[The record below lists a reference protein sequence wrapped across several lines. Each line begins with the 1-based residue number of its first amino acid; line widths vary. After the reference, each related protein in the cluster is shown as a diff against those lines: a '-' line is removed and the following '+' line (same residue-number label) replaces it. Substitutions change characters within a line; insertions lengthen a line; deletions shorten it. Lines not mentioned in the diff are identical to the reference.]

1 MKRVLLT
8 ILLLPVS
15 ALLYSQTT
23 YYWVGGAGPAAISGG
38 SNWNTALNGTGSS
51 RSTADASDILIFNG
65 SNIGG
70 TVPATGTV
78 TATVT
83 SATIG
88 QLKLTANATVVLT
101 RTGGGTGTLTISG
114 SGTGDDLVV
123 ESGSNLSLNSTTAN
137 GNVQVVMNSGT
148 TGRISGAFSITN
160 TGQQRISN
168 GTSGAAGS
176 FVFTSGSSFTSN
188 VTSASGSYPFG
199 SNSQSSEKWVVF
211 EAGASLYYEGGWS
224 PMGNNSAFSAIDFK
238 PGSNWYHRA
247 TNVIPSVFGSFFNT
261 KSFGNI
267 IVENNAILGSDGP
280 IYRIG
285 NLTINTGSG
294 FTTHSSGQ
302 TVVLGNMTVNGSFT
316 APAAS
321 TNVLVFG
328 GNTPQ
333 TVSGSGT
340 INVPNLVVADNS
352 DVTLNKSIIVSAS
365 TGIYGKTNFA
375 TSQLSGAGTFT
386 ARVNNTATGVTGT
399 LAANSYQITG
409 VVGTLANLNGLTVTG
424 AGIPANTNVVG
435 FSSGGATINLSQPIT
450 TAGTGVALTFFSDTA
465 TLATAHPSGMDSLNG
480 SVIVTGT
487 KSFQSGTNYIING
500 ATTWP
505 FGVSSGSTNTYIN
518 AGFVEINAP
527 VTVNRGLSVY
537 HHLTVNNKLTLRP
550 LDTVH
555 VINGAMIN
563 GTFGASSYIATVT
576 NATTG
581 DASIVQYDGI
591 TAATTIPIGTASYYL
606 PVTLTPAASS
616 DFTAT
621 VFEGITTNGTIT
633 GTPLTALQKQNVVN
647 AVWAVN
653 RLSGTGNAAVQFGW
667 NSALEG
673 STFIT
678 LPDTDI
684 GIISNTGSSWAL
696 PIGTGNNSANTA
708 TASTGSFG
716 AFSIGAVPQ
725 VQPFVFNPIPAK
737 TYGDIDFGGG
747 ATSLNTTQPIIYSS
761 NNPAVATIVGGNI
774 HITGA
779 GTATIT
785 ASQASDGFYP
795 AASVMQTLTVNKAAL
810 TIRAENKTKVEGEAL
825 PVFTF
830 TYTGF
835 VNGETAGVLLTP
847 AVATTTATA
856 TSPAGSYP
864 INAGG
869 ATAANYTITHVN
881 GVLTVN
887 PRLTPV
893 ITFTA
898 PPAKTYGNADFATGA
913 ISTNTAVPI
922 TYTSSNP
929 GVATV
934 TGNTIHITGAGTTT
948 ITASQAG
955 NVAYFPAADVARVL
969 TVNKAPLTI
978 RVRDTTKIEGTP
990 NPPFTITYTGFVLGE
1005 TATSLTAQP
1014 VAVTSALTNSSAGYY
1029 TVTPEGAVSPN
1040 YSFTYTAG
1048 RLTIYPAGGTDAPNL
1063 NAFMSNSST
1072 LVVRVYVT
1080 EPALGDIILYDRSGK
1095 LVLRRNAFLPK
1106 GFINVNVDVTTLS
1119 SGIYVLTV
1127 VGNGVDLKKMI
1138 SIIK

>member
-1 MKRVLLT
+1 MKRILLT
-8 ILLLPVS
+8 ISLLPVA
-15 ALLYSQTT
+15 ALLYSQAT
-23 YYWVGGAGPAAISGG
+23 YYWVGGAGPVSFSVN
-38 SNWNTALNGTGSS
+38 SNWNTALNGGGTT
-51 RSTADASDILIFNG
+51 RSAADPSDILIFNG

-78 TATVT
+78 TATIT
-83 SATIG
+83 STTAG
-88 QLKLTANATVVLT
+88 QVKLTGNATVVLT

-137 GNVQVVMNSGT
+137 GNVQMVMGSGT
-148 TGRISGAFSITN
+148 TGRISGAFSLSN
-160 TGQQRISN
+160 TGQQRITN
-168 GTSGAAGS
+168 GTSGTAGS
-176 FVFTSGSSFTSN
+176 FVFTSGSSFTAN
-188 VTSASGSYPFG
+188 ITSASGSYPFG

-211 EAGASLYYEGGWS
+211 ESGASLYYEGGWS

-285 NLTINTGSG
+285 NLTINAGSG

-302 TVVLGNMTVNGSFT
+302 TVVLGNMTVDGSLT
-316 APAAS
+316 APPGS
-321 TNVLVFG
+321 TNVLVMG
-328 GNTPQ
+328 GNTAQ
-333 TVSGSGT
+333 SISGSGT
-340 INVPNLVVADNS
+340 INLPNFVVADNS
-352 DVTLNKSIIVSAS
+352 DVTLNKNIVISVS
-365 TGIYGKTNFA
+365 TGIYGKINFT

-399 LAANSYQITG
+399 LAANSYQVTG

-424 AGIPANTNVVG
+424 TGIAPNTNVVG

-450 TAGTGVALTFFSDTA
+450 AAGTGVALTFTSDTA
-465 TLATAHPSGMDSLNG
+465 TLVTAHPSGMDSLNG

-527 VTVNRGLSVY
+527 VTVNRGVSVY
-537 HHLTVNNKLTLRP
+537 HHLAINNKMTLRP

-555 VINGAMIN
+555 IMTGAVIN
-563 GTFGASSYIATVT
+563 GTFSSSNYIAIGNNT
-576 NATTG
+576 TTG
-581 DASIVQYDGI
+581 DKSIVQYDGLAL
-591 TAATTIPIGTASYYL
+591 AATIPVGTSSYYL
-606 PVTLTPAASS
+606 PVTITPLSLS

-621 VFEGITTNGTIT
+621 VYEGITSNGLIT
-633 GTPLTALQKQNVVN
+633 GTPLTPVQKQNVVN
-647 AVWAVN
+647 AVWTIN
-653 RLSGTGNAAVQFGW
+653 RLTGTGNTTIQFGW
-667 NSALEG
+667 NTALEG
-673 STFIT
+673 STFTT
-678 LPDTDI
+678 LPNSDI

-696 PIGTGNNSANTA
+696 PIGTGNNTANTA
-708 TASTGSFG
+708 TATTGSFG

-737 TYGDIDFGGG
+737 TYGDADFSGG
-747 ATSLNTTQPIIYSS
+747 ATSLNTTQPIVYSS
-761 NNPAVATIVGGNI
+761 NNPAFATIVSGNI

-810 TIRAENKTKVEGEAL
+810 TIKADNKTKVEGEAL
-825 PVFTF
+825 PVFTVS
-830 TYTGF
+830 YTGF
-835 VNGETAGVLLTP
+835 VNSETAGVLLTP
-847 AVATTTATA
+847 AVATTAATA
-856 TSPAGSYP
+856 ASPPGTYP
-864 INAGG
+864 ITVSG
-869 ATAANYTITHVN
+869 ATAANYTITFVS
-881 GVLTVN
+881 GTLTVN
-887 PRLTPV
+887 PRLTQT
-893 ITFTA
+893 ITFNA
-898 PPAKTYGNADFATGA
+898 PPVKTYGNADFATGA
-913 ISTNTAVPI
+913 SSTNSTIPI
-922 TYTSSNP
+922 TYSSSNT

-934 TGNTIHITGAGTTT
+934 TGNMIHITGAGTTT

-955 NVAYFPAADVARVL
+955 NTAYFPAADVARIL

-1005 TATSLTAQP
+1005 TAASLSTQP
-1014 VAVTSALTNSSAGYY
+1014 VAVTSATTTSSAGYY
-1029 TVTPEGAVSPN
+1029 TVIPEGAASPN
-1040 YSFTYTAG
+1040 YNITYTPG
-1048 RLTIYPAGGTDAPNL
+1048 RLTIYPPGGTNTPHL
-1063 NAFMSNSST
+1063 NAFMSNSTT

-1080 EPALGDIILYDRSGK
+1080 EPALGDIFLFDRSGK
-1095 LVLRRNAFLPK
+1095 LVLKRNAFLPQ
-1106 GFINVNVDVTTLS
+1106 GFINVNLDVSTLA
-1119 SGIYVLTV
+1119 SGIYALAVR
-1127 VGNGVDLKKMI
+1127 GNGVNLKRLV